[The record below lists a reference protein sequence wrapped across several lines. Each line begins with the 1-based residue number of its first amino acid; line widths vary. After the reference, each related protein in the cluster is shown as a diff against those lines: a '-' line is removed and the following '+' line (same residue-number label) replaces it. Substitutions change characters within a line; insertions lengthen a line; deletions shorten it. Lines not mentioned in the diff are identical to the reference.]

1 MPYIDSNS
9 RGQFDEMLVLL
20 GDRIGSAGEFNYC
33 VSVLAKKYLEHN
45 GKNYQKMNDLMGAL
59 EGIKLE
65 LYRRTISDYE
75 NLKLEENGDF

>member
-1 MPYIDSNS
+1 MPYIDSSS

-20 GDRIGSAGEFNYC
+20 GDRIETAGEFNYC

-45 GKNYQKMNDLMGAL
+45 GKNYQHMNDLMGAL

-75 NLKLEENGDF
+75 DQKMEENGDF